1 MNPVVLLYAAILLI
15 SGLTFA
21 YAMWSYYECPSTRSH
36 KPYIFPIFVSVGWFM
51 TSVQGIVNHITG
63 GHGAPDGVS
72 FLLLTIVTLIALLIF
87 IRYYRRCRQDHHIIE
102 E

>member
-51 TSVQGIVNHITG
+51 TSVQGIVNYVTG

-72 FLLLTIVTLIALLIF
+72 FLLLTIITLIALLIF
-87 IRYYRRCRQDHHIIE
+87 IRYYRRYRQDHRTIE